1 MTAPVIAHATDLSGD
16 DEAAFLHACALAAA
30 SGARLIT
37 IHANPAGASAAQLPD
52 AAPFAAR
59 WGRPIEQHRICHE
72 CCDDVADTLV
82 DAIQRAAPTLV
93 VAGTHA
99 KHGLAALLGG
109 SVAEAVA
116 RNVGVPT
123 LIVPNGSRGFVD
135 VATGAIDLGR
145 VLVPAGSAGDV
156 GAGLAAARAL
166 AALTGARGV
175 GYEVLHVGAG
185 PDIAIP
191 PDARDVQLRTR
202 RADHGLVA
210 TIVAEACAIEAS
222 VIVLPTRGH
231 DGVGDTLLGS
241 VTERV
246 VRDAPCPTLSVPIAP
261 EV

>member
-1 MTAPVIAHATDLSGD
+1 MTVPVIAHATDLSGD
-16 DEAAFLHACALAAA
+16 DGAAFLHACALAAA

-52 AAPFAAR
+52 AAQHAAR
-59 WGRPIEQHRICHE
+59 WGRPIDQHRICHE

-82 DAIQRAAPTLV
+82 DAIRRAAPFLV

-99 KHGLAALLGG
+99 RHGLAALLGG

-116 RNVGVPT
+116 RNIRVPT
-123 LIVPNGSRGFVD
+123 LIVPNGGRGFVD

-145 VLVPAGSAGDV
+145 VLVPAGSAHELGTV
-156 GAGLAAARAL
+156 LASARAL
-166 AALTGARGV
+166 AALAGARGV
-175 GYEVLHVGAG
+175 EYEVLHVGAAR
-185 PDIAIP
+185 DIAMP
-191 PDARDVQLRTR
+191 PGADDVQLRTR

-210 TIVAEACAIEAS
+210 TIVAEARAVEVS

-246 VRDAPCPTLSVPIAP
+246 VRDAPCPTLSVPIVP
-261 EV
+261 EA